1 MDDVSKSVTES
12 SSDMIELKFSTS
24 DGPIVVEFNTPVAT
38 PEANRPWAI
47 EVRLNGRPSTIV
59 GEDPLEAL
67 ELAARFAASYL
78 SGREGLD
85 PAVNDLPL
93 KEANDLLAQGFR
105 EGILALLEVRGIP
118 CPDAAS
124 AHIAACTE
132 PATLQL
138 FLARAKTA
146 ASIDEIL
153 AALSPPTPPGP

>member
-1 MDDVSKSVTES
+1 
-12 SSDMIELKFSTS
+12 MIELTFRTA
-24 DGPIVVEFNTPVAT
+24 DGPMVIQFSTPVAT

-85 PAVNDLPL
+85 PSINDLPL
-93 KEANDLLAQGFR
+93 KQAPDLLAQGFR
-105 EGILALLEVRGIP
+105 EGLLALLDARGIS
-118 CPDAAS
+118 CPDEARVR
-124 AHIAACTE
+124 IATCTD
-132 PATLQL
+132 PAMLRL

-146 ASIDEIL
+146 ASVDEVFS
-153 AALSPPTPPGP
+153 AVPLSSAPSL